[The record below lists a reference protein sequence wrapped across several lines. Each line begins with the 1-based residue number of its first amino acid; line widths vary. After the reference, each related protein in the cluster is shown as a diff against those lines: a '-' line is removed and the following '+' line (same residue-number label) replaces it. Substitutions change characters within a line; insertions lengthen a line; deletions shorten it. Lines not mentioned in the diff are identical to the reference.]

1 MKQLPIPIDK
11 VFLSRITHTMRTAQA
26 VLQYGVGAMVDFPDQ
41 TLMTAAPEY
50 WDDKIVHIHDER
62 LAKALRVY
70 YFGMP
75 GGKDEFPQ
83 GISYVRFPQW
93 YFCPKC
99 RRLRPL
105 VKWVQEY
112 KRKATARQKE
122 KDPYMKKP
130 RCLEC
135 KKDLVVSRIVSVCPH
150 GHIDDFPWIQWVH
163 RKNIA
168 GEKPICVNPEL
179 TFETGATASAG
190 LEGLI
195 VRCKTC
201 EAKATL
207 SGAFDKNA
215 FAKLGDEFK
224 CSGNMPWKHKKVG
237 CTNFPRAM
245 QRGASSVY
253 FPKVVSS
260 LVIPPYSDKVNTLI
274 EQSVEF
280 NNCLVRIEDYDQDER
295 DEKIRRKLDEWSS
308 KISMQTAV
316 DVQTVKKIL
325 ERKLLKNN
333 EEHENEEL
341 DLGIKYRAEE
351 YEALT
356 GRIPIKEFSSDDFV
370 LEIMDKARYNIPG
383 IKGITLVHKVREVRA
398 LTGFT
403 RLNPPGSA
411 ALGEGD
417 TGFVSVKEPD
427 TKWYPAY
434 EVRGEGI
441 FIEFDNQTIKQWV
454 ACNPEVT
461 KRAGKLND
469 NYSVTLMSKI
479 SQRVISPKFLLLH
492 TIAHLLIRQL
502 SYECGYTA
510 ASLRERIYCGTEEDG
525 YIMAGILIYTA
536 SGDSEG
542 TLGGL
547 VRQGYPD
554 TLPKIFRKAIVKSQ
568 LCSNDPVCISSEGQG
583 RDALN
588 LAACHACV
596 LLPETSC
603 EEFNVFL
610 DRGVVVGT
618 FENQEMGFYS
628 NWLAERTMRKIAE

>member
-1 MKQLPIPIDK
+1 MSRLKTPTDK
-11 VFLSRITHTMRTAQA
+11 VFLNKVTHTVRTAQA

-50 WDDKIVHIHDER
+50 WDDKIIHIHDER
-62 LAKALRVY
+62 LEKMLHVDF
-70 YFGMP
+70 FGMP
-75 GGKDEFPQ
+75 GGKDEFWQ

-99 RRLRPL
+99 RRFQPL

-112 KRKATARQKE
+112 RHKATAKQKE
-122 KDPYMKKP
+122 QNPHMKRP

-135 KKDLVVSRIVSVCPH
+135 RKDLVVSRVVSVCLQ

-163 RKNIA
+163 RKNSG
-168 GEKPICVNPEL
+168 GEKQICADPEL

-201 EAKATL
+201 KAKASL
-207 SGAFDKNA
+207 SGAFDRNA
-215 FAKLGDEFK
+215 FAKLGEEFR
-224 CSGNMPWKHKKVG
+224 CTGNMPWKNQKVK
-237 CTNFPRAM
+237 CDDFPRAM

-253 FPKVVSS
+253 FPKIVSS
-260 LVIPPYSDKVNTLI
+260 LVIPPYSNKANLLI
-274 EQSVEF
+274 EQSMGYKE
-280 NNCLVRIEDYDQDER
+280 CLIRIADYDQDER
-295 DEKIRRKLDEWSS
+295 DERIKKRLDEWSS
-308 KISMQTAV
+308 KISIQTSI
-316 DVQTVKKIL
+316 DVQRVKKIL
-325 ERKLLKNN
+325 ERRLLGST
-333 EEHENEEL
+333 EEFEDEGV
-341 DLGIKYRAEE
+341 DAGIKYRAEE

-356 GRIPIKEFSSDDFV
+356 GKIPTQELDSHDFLQEV
-370 LEIMDKARYNIPG
+370 MNVAKYNIPG
-383 IKGITLVHKVREVRA
+383 LKGVTLVHKIREVRA

-403 RLNPPGSA
+403 RINPPGSSIS
-411 ALGEGD
+411 GEGV
-417 TGFVSVKEPD
+417 TGFVSVKEPY
-427 TKWYPAY
+427 TNWYPAY

-441 FIEFDNQTIKQWV
+441 FVEFDDQMIEQWV
-454 ACNPEVT
+454 SNNTDVT
-461 KRAGKLND
+461 RRANVLND
-469 NYSVTLMSKI
+469 NYSITYLSEI
-479 SQRVISPKFLLLH
+479 SQRIITPKFLLLH
-492 TIAHLLIRQL
+492 TLAHLLIRQL
-502 SYECGYTA
+502 SFECGYSA
-510 ASLRERIYCGTEEDG
+510 ASLRERIYCGTEDDG

-554 TLPKIFRKAIVKSQ
+554 TLPQIFRKAIAKGQ

-588 LAACHACV
+588 LGACHACV

-610 DRGVVVGT
+610 DRGVVIGT
-618 FENQEMGFYS
+618 FDNEGIGFYS
-628 NWLAERTMRKIAE
+628 DWLANSTKK